1 MPQHAP
7 RSNFREQGA
16 FTAPTQGSVGAGPA
30 GTREERADEDV
41 GAEKETMEIKRE
53 ELKD

>member
-16 FTAPTQGSVGAGPA
+16 FTAPTQGSVGVGPVR
-30 GTREERADEDV
+30 TREEQAEEDV
-41 GAEKETMEIKRE
+41 GAEKVTMEIK
-53 ELKD
+53 

>member
-16 FTAPTQGSVGAGPA
+16 FTAPTQGSAGAGPA
-30 GTREERADEDV
+30 RTWEGQAEEDV
-41 GAEKETMEIKRE
+41 GVEKVMMEIK
-53 ELKD
+53 

>member
-16 FTAPTQGSVGAGPA
+16 FTAPTQGSVGAGPVR
-30 GTREERADEDV
+30 TREEQAEADV
-41 GAEKETMEIKRE
+41 GAEMVMMEIK
-53 ELKD
+53 